1 VPNISFQKNL
11 SDFARLGVD
20 IERLF
25 DGVTVI
31 VCPRAA
37 TRQNEGL
44 TLNVLLT
51 GGALF
56 GANITG
62 CVLSFG
68 GSVTSRLLGRFR
80 GLSAHMAM
88 AQRGFETLRTW
99 RMMEIGAI
107 TLVLIHAGRAL
118 VVVFVKSVG
127 LTLGIPDLLRWGRTR
142 QILLTGNRRPLSQS

>member
-1 VPNISFQKNL
+1 
-11 SDFARLGVD
+11 
-20 IERLF
+20 
-25 DGVTVI
+25 
-31 VCPRAA
+31 
-37 TRQNEGL
+37 
-44 TLNVLLT
+44 
-51 GGALF
+51 
-56 GANITG
+56 
-62 CVLSFG
+62 
-68 GSVTSRLLGRFR
+68 
-80 GLSAHMAM
+80 MAM